1 MQKKRGGEIHGVYDM
16 HIKVKLLQI
25 KQEFSLVG
33 LIAHISA
40 RISAVNKFMAIGN
53 RILILRLFGLI
64 SVDVLKWVRVNTPTF
79 QG

>member
-1 MQKKRGGEIHGVYDM
+1 M

-33 LIAHISA
+33 LIAHIA

-64 SVDVLKWVRVNTPTF
+64 SVDVLKWVRVNTPMF